1 MLVPSLFAPSSR
13 INSAGSQVCSLSCQN
28 RKSQSGN
35 TRRHV
40 SHASF
45 SVMESNCRALP
56 PSYRKR
62 SSMSWSK
69 NTCHSPGPE
78 TNWIFSKTWQIS
90 MYSRAWR
97 QKTADF
103 ISLLVISEQLTETH
117 AMRICESLVWSY
129 EKLPDP
135 GNMVNFVTVIST
147 RNMCKGKFSV
157 IVGI

>member
-1 MLVPSLFAPSSR
+1 MLIPSLFAPSSR

-40 SHASF
+40 SCASF

-56 PSYRKR
+56 PSYRKL
-62 SSMSWSK
+62 SSISWSK
-69 NTCHSPGPE
+69 NTCRSPGPE
-78 TNWIFSKTWQIS
+78 TNRTFSKTWQIS
-90 MYSRAWR
+90 RYSRAWR

-103 ISLLVISEQLTETH
+103 ISLLVILKQLTKTH
-117 AMRICESLVWSY
+117 AMQIRESLVWLY

-135 GNMVNFVTVIST
+135 GNILNFVAVIST
-147 RNMCKGKFSV
+147 KNTRNGKFSV
-157 IVGI
+157 IAGI